1 MVQAKQLIW
10 KNKNKEITFKKKETH
25 YFACLLKKNQNKT
38 KTNTISPPPNKTV
51 KNGGHNLL
59 AIDGVGVNVSP
70 EGCTACLIP
79 SCPKGNWVR
88 FLAGEPTRALLE
100 GRI

>member
-10 KNKNKEITFKKKETH
+10 KNKNKEIAFKKKETH
-25 YFACLLKKNQNKT
+25 YFACLLKKIKT
-38 KTNTISPPPNKTV
+38 KQKQIQFPPNKTV

-88 FLAGEPTRALLE
+88 FLAGEPTGALLE